1 MNLND
6 VTSAGDIDER
16 TYRHEQPVA
25 AVSRSLEL
33 YAFYAAIF
41 LCSMNYFRIGYIYFT
56 IADLCF
62 LMCFVCAVANANIA
76 IDVVGRLSTA
86 VWCLGLALLLLGL
99 TASSVASPEP
109 ERGLVVVLQYFYAY
123 FIVLLLI
130 GGRTY
135 DELLA
140 AAKIYVLS
148 IVVICIHG
156 IYLIHVLGETNT
168 QFVSGVDA
176 LPD

>member
-76 IDVVGRLSTA
+76 IDVVGRTQY
-86 VWCLGLALLLLGL
+86 
-99 TASSVASPEP
+99 
-109 ERGLVVVLQYFYAY
+109 RGLVPWARFASFRTDGEQRRKPGAGTRARRRAAVFLRLFY
-123 FIVLLLI
+123 
-130 GGRTY
+130 R
-135 DELLA
+135 A
-140 AAKIYVLS
+140 AFDRRENL
-148 IVVICIHG
+148 
-156 IYLIHVLGETNT
+156 
-168 QFVSGVDA
+168 
-176 LPD
+176 